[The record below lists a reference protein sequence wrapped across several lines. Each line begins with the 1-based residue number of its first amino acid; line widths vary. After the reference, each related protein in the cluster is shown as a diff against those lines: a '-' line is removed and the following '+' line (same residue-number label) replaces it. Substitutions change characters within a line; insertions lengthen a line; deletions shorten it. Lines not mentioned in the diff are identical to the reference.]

1 MMPYAGNEFCETVCF
16 EYKYSNARITN
27 ATQQKMQLFMQH
39 MQIIKKQ
46 MPGGCVIRHRYW
58 PKLGAK
64 QV

>member
-46 MPGGCVIRHRYW
+46 MPGGCVIRHRY
-58 PKLGAK
+58 
-64 QV
+64 